1 MTSNQKK
8 EEKVIINNSA
18 DLYKIPISILRN
30 TKVYNFQ
37 GKYYEKI
44 YKDAI
49 DIENKIF
56 IKKPPIVRNTPIYT
70 YSPPKYEPQEDLN
83 LQINQPIYQNQNQI
97 NNNNFNNFTIVKNPP
112 QNFNKVNFNYNN
124 QMLHD
129 EYLIKKITFE
139 IEYKTLIGQ
148 EIGIIGSLNELGKWN
163 QEKVLKLDWNKNS
176 IWRKDIDYINRV
188 DFEFKFVLINKGK
201 IIRWEEGKNRFF
213 KYDNVYY
220 KLKNGNIQS
229 GLITIWN
236 LNKMTME
243 FELKLNNLKIIC
255 DWNKK

>member
-1 MTSNQKK
+1 MTSNEKK

-37 GKYYEKI
+37 GKYYDKI

-70 YSPPKYEPQEDLN
+70 YSPPKYEPPEDLN

-97 NNNNFNNFTIVKNPP
+97 NKNHFNNFTIVKNPP
-112 QNFNKVNFNYNN
+112 QNFNNLNFNYNN
-124 QMLHD
+124 QILHD

-139 IEYKTLIGQ
+139 IEYKTLMGQ

-163 QEKVLKLDWNKNS
+163 QDKVLKLDWNKNS
-176 IWRKDIDYINRV
+176 VWRKDIDYFNRI
-188 DFEFKFVLINKGK
+188 DFEFKFVLINKGRIVK
-201 IIRWEEGKNRFF
+201 WEEGKNRIF
-213 KYDNVYY
+213 KYDNVYN

-229 GLITIWN
+229 GLITILN

-243 FELKLNNLKIIC
+243 FELKINNLKIIC
-255 DWNKK
+255 AWNKK

>member
-1 MTSNQKK
+1 MTSNEKK

-30 TKVYNFQ
+30 TKVYNFP
-37 GKYYEKI
+37 GKYYDKI

-70 YSPPKYEPQEDLN
+70 YSPPKYEPPEDLN

-97 NNNNFNNFTIVKNPP
+97 NKNHFNNFTIVKNPP
-112 QNFNKVNFNYNN
+112 QNFNNLNFNYNN
-124 QMLHD
+124 QILHD

-139 IEYKTLIGQ
+139 IEYKTLMGQ

-163 QEKVLKLDWNKNS
+163 QDKVLKLDWNKNS
-176 IWRKDIDYINRV
+176 VWRKDIDYFNRI
-188 DFEFKFVLINKGK
+188 DFEFKFVLINKGRIVK
-201 IIRWEEGKNRFF
+201 WEEGKNRIF
-213 KYDNVYY
+213 KYDNVYN

-229 GLITIWN
+229 GLITILN

-243 FELKLNNLKIIC
+243 FELKINNLKIIC
-255 DWNKK
+255 AWNKK

>member
-1 MTSNQKK
+1 MTSNEKK

-37 GKYYEKI
+37 GKYYDKI

-70 YSPPKYEPQEDLN
+70 YSPPKYEPPEDLN

-97 NNNNFNNFTIVKNPP
+97 NKNHFNNFTIVKNPP
-112 QNFNKVNFNYNN
+112 QNFNNLNFNYNN
-124 QMLHD
+124 QILHD

-139 IEYKTLIGQ
+139 IEYKTLMGQ

-163 QEKVLKLDWNKNS
+163 QDKVLKLDWNKNS
-176 IWRKDIDYINRV
+176 VWRKDIDYFNRI
-188 DFEFKFVLINKGK
+188 DFEFKFVLINKGRIVK
-201 IIRWEEGKNRFF
+201 WEEGKNRIF
-213 KYDNVYY
+213 KYDNVYN

-229 GLITIWN
+229 GLITILN

-243 FELKLNNLKIIC
+243 FELKINNLKLIC
-255 DWNKK
+255 A

>member
-1 MTSNQKK
+1 MSNEKK

-56 IKKPPIVRNTPIYT
+56 NKKPPIVRNTPIYT

-83 LQINQPIYQNQNQI
+83 FQINQPIYQNQNQI
-97 NNNNFNNFTIVKNPP
+97 NNNNNNFIIIKNPL
-112 QNFNKVNFNYNN
+112 QNFNTNFNYNN
-124 QMLHD
+124 NQILRG
-129 EYLIKKITFE
+129 EYLIRKITFE
-139 IEYKTLIGQ
+139 IEYQTIMGQ

-163 QEKVLKLDWNKNS
+163 HDKVLKLNWNKIS
-176 IWRKDIDYINRV
+176 IWRKDIDYINGT

-201 IIRWEEGKNRFF
+201 IVKWEEGKNRIF
-213 KYDNVYY
+213 KYDNIYY

-236 LNKMTME
+236 FNKMTLE
-243 FELKLNNLKIIC
+243 FELKINNLKIIC

>member
-1 MTSNQKK
+1 MSNEKK

-37 GKYYEKI
+37 GKYYDKI

-70 YSPPKYEPQEDLN
+70 YSPPKYEPPEDLN

-97 NNNNFNNFTIVKNPP
+97 NKNHFNNFTIVKNPP
-112 QNFNKVNFNYNN
+112 QNFNNLNFNYNN
-124 QMLHD
+124 QILHD

-139 IEYKTLIGQ
+139 IEYKTLMGQ

-163 QEKVLKLDWNKNS
+163 QDKVLKLDWNKNS
-176 IWRKDIDYINRV
+176 VWRKDIDYFNRI
-188 DFEFKFVLINKGK
+188 DFEFKFVLINKGRIVK
-201 IIRWEEGKNRFF
+201 WEEGKNRIF
-213 KYDNVYY
+213 KYDNVYN

-229 GLITIWN
+229 GLITILN

-243 FELKLNNLKIIC
+243 FELKINNLKLIC
-255 DWNKK
+255 A

>member
-1 MTSNQKK
+1 MTSNEKK

-70 YSPPKYEPQEDLN
+70 YSPPKYEPPEDLN

-97 NNNNFNNFTIVKNPP
+97 NKNHFNNFTIVKNPP
-112 QNFNKVNFNYNN
+112 QNFNNLNFNYNN
-124 QMLHD
+124 QILHD

-139 IEYKTLIGQ
+139 IEYKTLMGQ

-163 QEKVLKLDWNKNS
+163 QDKVLKLDWNKNS
-176 IWRKDIDYINRV
+176 VWRKDIDYFNRI
-188 DFEFKFVLINKGK
+188 DFEFKFVLINKGRIVK
-201 IIRWEEGKNRFF
+201 WEEGKNRIF
-213 KYDNVYY
+213 KYDNVYN

-229 GLITIWN
+229 GLITILN

-243 FELKLNNLKIIC
+243 FELKINNLKIIC
-255 DWNKK
+255 AWNKK

>member
-1 MTSNQKK
+1 MTSNEKK

-37 GKYYEKI
+37 GKYYDKI

-70 YSPPKYEPQEDLN
+70 YSPPKYEPPEDLN

-97 NNNNFNNFTIVKNPP
+97 NKNHFNNFTIVKNPP
-112 QNFNKVNFNYNN
+112 QNFNNLNFNYNN
-124 QMLHD
+124 QILHD

-139 IEYKTLIGQ
+139 IEYKTLMG
-148 EIGIIGSLNELGKWN
+148 
-163 QEKVLKLDWNKNS
+163 
-176 IWRKDIDYINRV
+176 
-188 DFEFKFVLINKGK
+188 
-201 IIRWEEGKNRFF
+201 
-213 KYDNVYY
+213 
-220 KLKNGNIQS
+220 
-229 GLITIWN
+229 
-236 LNKMTME
+236 
-243 FELKLNNLKIIC
+243 
-255 DWNKK
+255 